1 MEGSSPRNWWL
12 IRCGNGA
19 GPCILSSSLLH
30 QHGLL
35 ARKDQYENPNLVVRE
50 TPPALKKKNKQK
62 KKQTNL
68 CVLGIKEKVICVFG
82 ENRLC
87 QGCRSGQSNLVP
99 RPRTG
104 FLPNPHSTGA
114 ALPRPWASA
123 AGMPASPLSVLPVC
137 TAKVPSLHSI
147 PVPMGECC

>member
-1 MEGSSPRNWWL
+1 MRKRGWALHP
-12 IRCGNGA
+12 
-19 GPCILSSSLLH
+19 LL
-30 QHGLL
+30 Q
-35 ARKDQYENPNLVVRE
+35 
-50 TPPALKKKNKQK
+50 PPASTWTSCKKGPIRKSQFGCQGNPSSIKKKK
-62 KKQTNL
+62 KSL

-87 QGCRSGQSNLVP
+87 QGCSSGQSNLVP